1 MKMKIYLSFALLC
14 LFSVTARAQWV
25 VTDPSNLAQGIV
37 NSINQMVHTSST
49 ATNMLNSFQE
59 TVKIYQQAKGYYDQL
74 KAVNNLVKDARK
86 VQQSLLMLG
95 EITDIYVNN
104 YGKMLNDKYLSVAEL
119 NAIAF
124 GYVKILQQ
132 GTDALVELKE
142 IINPTSLSMT
152 DKERI
157 DIIDRVYRVMVKNRD
172 LANYYTRKNIQVS
185 LLRAKAAQDRESV
198 MQLYDGDEK
207 YW

>member
-1 MKMKIYLSFALLC
+1 MKIYLSLVLLC
-14 LFSVTARAQWV
+14 FLSVTARAQWV

-74 KAVNNLVKDARK
+74 KAVNNLVRDAKK

-104 YGKMLNDKYLSVAEL
+104 YGKMLNDKYLSVPEL

-142 IINPTSLSMT
+142 IINPTTLSMT

-157 DIIDRVYRVMVKNRD
+157 DIIDRVYRIMVKNRD

-185 LLRAKAAQDRESV
+185 LLRAKAAQDRERV
-198 MQLYDGDEK
+198 MELYGGDEK